1 MLDGMKKAN
10 SKMRVQ
16 KHRWNKAKKVRQPT
30 IRPSPKRAATQKKQ
44 QVFFLSRDENSRLL
58 SGKRDTVGRKNN
70 KMQRRVLTKT
80 LSELHS
86 EYNQTSSVTQQMS
99 YRQFAR
105 YRPKH
110 ITEARP
116 TDRNTC
122 ACYQH
127 DNMRLLIDSLVFKGM
142 ISTKSLSN
150 LLSSI
155 TCNTEEQECM
165 HRQFTNCCF
174 DEARLKTH
182 NPVEFARWERVKGGK
197 EATWRNSPQA

>member
-1 MLDGMKKAN
+1 MLDGVKKAN

-16 KHRWNKAKKVRQPT
+16 KHRWNKAKKVCQPT
-30 IRPSPKRAATQKKQ
+30 IKPSPKRAATQKKQ
-44 QVFFLSRDENSRLL
+44 QVTNFLSRDENSRLL
-58 SGKRDTVGRKNN
+58 SGKRDTVCRKNN
-70 KMQRRVLTKT
+70 KMQRQVLTKT

-116 TDRNTC
+116 TDINTC

-155 TCNTEEQECM
+155 TCNTEEQEC
-165 HRQFTNCCF
+165 H
-174 DEARLKTH
+174 
-182 NPVEFARWERVKGGK
+182 
-197 EATWRNSPQA
+197 TWWYYMSL

>member
-1 MLDGMKKAN
+1 MSTYHQTFAEKSRDTKKTA
-10 SKMRVQ
+10 SHQ
-16 KHRWNKAKKVRQPT
+16 LSFQGW
-30 IRPSPKRAATQKKQ
+30 KQ
-44 QVFFLSRDENSRLL
+44 QALGREI
-58 SGKRDTVGRKNN
+58 DTLGQKNN

-86 EYNQTSSVTQQMS
+86 KYNQASSVTQQMS
-99 YRQFAR
+99 YRQFAC

-127 DNMRLLIDSLVFKGM
+127 DNMRLLIDSFFKGM

-150 LLSSI
+150 LPLLVTKSFLPPILNIGWLTVCHYGLIICSISDSSRMS
-155 TCNTEEQECM
+155 N
-165 HRQFTNCCF
+165 FSCCCY
-174 DEARLKTH
+174 KI
-182 NPVEFARWERVKGGK
+182 
-197 EATWRNSPQA
+197 